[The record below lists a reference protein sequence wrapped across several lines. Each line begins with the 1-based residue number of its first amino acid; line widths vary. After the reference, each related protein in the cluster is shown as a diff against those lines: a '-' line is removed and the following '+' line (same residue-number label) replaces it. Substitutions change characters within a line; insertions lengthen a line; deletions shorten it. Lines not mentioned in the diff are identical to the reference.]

1 MEATKPISQSKWQD
15 VDDIFGAVVI
25 APPTRLKSEEEAA
38 VCLGGPPTG
47 NPTTWFVSRA
57 FAIEALA
64 RTLFAYGSLSHRL
77 AVRLNRVMCVVD
89 ELALPSP
96 IPRDGEAAAAWTQ
109 LAIDKL
115 RERERSLVNLRLLV
129 NELEEKVKKLKQERQ
144 SLNFELSRAK
154 SIEAENCRL
163 LEGLLSAT
171 RANHGGVQFEV
182 KTADGHAVERGDRVY
197 FGSRPKEH
205 AFVIDPD
212 HAIDP
217 ASGRIVGLSEGDPIF
232 AKRDNA
238 RAWRRTQPNT
248 TPTSSAV
255 TGTAAAGT
263 TQSAGGTAAAPAA
276 AGTVFELLSPAAID
290 GGPR

>member
-1 MEATKPISQSKWQD
+1 MEATKPISQSKWQE

-38 VCLGGPPTG
+38 VVLGGPPTG
-47 NPTTWFVSRA
+47 NPTTWFVRRA

-109 LAIDKL
+109 LAIDRL
-115 RERERSLVNLRLLV
+115 RERQRAELRQREQV
-129 NELEEKVKKLKQERQ
+129 KELEAKVSALENQLASYSVARIKFIQ
-144 SLNFELSRAK
+144 
-154 SIEAENCRL
+154 AENDRL
-163 LEGLLSAT
+163 AKEVVLLT
-171 RANHGGVQFEV
+171 KVNHGGIQFEV
-182 KTADGHAVERGDRVY
+182 KTADGHTVERGDRVY

-205 AFVIDPD
+205 AFIIDPD

-217 ASGRIVGLSEGDPIF
+217 ASGRIVGLSGGDPIF
-232 AKRDNA
+232 ARRDNA
-238 RAWRRTQPNT
+238 RAWRRTQRNP

-255 TGTAAAGT
+255 TETAAAGT